1 MSSSHPSEILEYIDL
16 VNNNTNTSFF
26 IYNLDTHTIEIING
40 AFENLVG
47 KNLEDIN
54 ADLELALRLVHP
66 DDKEFVIKS
75 LLSMKEKDEKKNFEF
90 RIANED
96 KERWVCLTAIPYTNA
111 QNQKVVIGNI
121 EDISLNK
128 RNMFILDKYNS
139 KKNAILNIISHD
151 LAGPFNNII
160 QIAELLNNRLKKFKD
175 PEIDKLVEYIKVSSK
190 KGTDLIQDFIAQEF
204 LESSESDVVK
214 KRIDIVEKIKIME
227 EDYKNSQ
234 EIIQKKFDFYYSDPV
249 IHVSIDDMKF
259 MQVLNNIYLNAIKFT
274 PEQGVITTRVEKKER
289 TVLISIEDNGIG
301 IPKHLQPFIFEK
313 FTRARRQGLKGEKT
327 TGLGLSLAKLIVE
340 WHNGKIWFTS
350 EENKGTTF
358 FVEIPIE

>member
-1 MSSSHPSEILEYIDL
+1 
-16 VNNNTNTSFF
+16 
-26 IYNLDTHTIEIING
+26 
-40 AFENLVG
+40 
-47 KNLEDIN
+47 
-54 ADLELALRLVHP
+54 
-66 DDKEFVIKS
+66 
-75 LLSMKEKDEKKNFEF
+75 
-90 RIANED
+90 
-96 KERWVCLTAIPYTNA
+96 
-111 QNQKVVIGNI
+111 
-121 EDISLNK
+121 
-128 RNMFILDKYNS
+128 
-139 KKNAILNIISHD
+139 
-151 LAGPFNNII
+151 
-160 QIAELLNNRLKKFKD
+160 
-175 PEIDKLVEYIKVSSK
+175 
-190 KGTDLIQDFIAQEF
+190 
-204 LESSESDVVK
+204 
-214 KRIDIVEKIKIME
+214 ME